1 MPSNWTALEVKKCIC
16 FIKFVFFQGQR
27 NVCLF
32 DLFDFVACQTFMY
45 EDQQPKSS
53 LSFVRSMKLW
63 KALKFTSKAT
73 FNAHSSCPH
82 MATCPCAI
90 SEPKKTPEAIS
101 IINKNC
107 VATTTQQ
114 IKYDSFNEF
123 YKLQSV
129 SIEKFTQLTHT
140 FRWTNRI
147 STSRCKGFFYS
158 IQLYTEIVYF
168 HFYWKKCACTE
179 CARLGSQKCWTKNEF
194 LTVEKSAII
203 SFLIYYTI
211 GSKGFNFSFSWNDVN
226 HLA

>member
-32 DLFDFVACQTFMY
+32 DLFDFDACQTFMY

-147 STSRCKGFFYS
+147 STSRCKGFFSLHPASTQKLFIFIS
-158 IQLYTEIVYF
+158 IEKNVHAQNVRGWAHRNVE
-168 HFYWKKCACTE
+168 
-179 CARLGSQKCWTKNEF
+179 QKT
-194 LTVEKSAII
+194 
-203 SFLIYYTI
+203 SF
-211 GSKGFNFSFSWNDVN
+211 WR
-226 HLA
+226 